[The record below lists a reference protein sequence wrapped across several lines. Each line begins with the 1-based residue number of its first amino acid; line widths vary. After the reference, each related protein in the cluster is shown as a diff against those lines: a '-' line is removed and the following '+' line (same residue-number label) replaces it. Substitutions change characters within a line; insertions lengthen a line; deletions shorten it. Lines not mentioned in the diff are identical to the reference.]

1 MQSPSRPS
9 NPNDFIFG
17 LAMPGN
23 APLPDIDVGDDYG
36 KYVVGPLEYALGG
49 EGEERWKEMK
59 AVHAAPGYITPDEMC
74 QTFSQSQPSLKLL
87 TCYILN

>member
-1 MQSPSRPS
+1 
-9 NPNDFIFG
+9 
-17 LAMPGN
+17 MPGD
-23 APLPDIDVGDDYG
+23 APLPVIDMEVDYG